1 MVRPLSAHP
10 SGPSFVRCDGRPLGG
25 RHVKGK
31 HGADVVRQ
39 PFPVQP
45 VFVLQGVKLQP
56 GTGSSGCL
64 TNGLRMR
71 RKRGTFAKQRQPF
84 VPQINVRITEEQ
96 LSWLSSEVRP
106 FRNKSAVIRDLIDSR
121 IQGLRPPL
129 DYPRAVSGAGPQQGN
144 LRPLTGNKPS
154 LKQPEGESEALQE
167 QQLPPHQTTA
177 VPPSAQEPDHEK
189 NIYKGVKTEI
199 KVEKARKSR
208 AKKTKG
214 TPEFEAF
221 WKRYQGCRHRANG
234 QSKPKAMELWG
245 QLVPDELQP
254 DDLMR
259 AIDGAIEDIRSSKA
273 SGSLPRRCLTAF
285 VGCGMSATP
294 STSKTTPPRPP
305 SPPCSSDETV

>member
-1 MVRPLSAHP
+1 M
-10 SGPSFVRCDGRPLGG
+10 RC
-25 RHVKGK
+25 
-31 HGADVVRQ
+31 
-39 PFPVQP
+39 
-45 VFVLQGVKLQP
+45 
-56 GTGSSGCL
+56 
-64 TNGLRMR
+64 
-71 RKRGTFAKQRQPF
+71 KRGTFAKQRQPF

-121 IQGLRPPL
+121 MQGVDFQIIPSSL
-129 DYPRAVSGAGPQQGN
+129 AECSAGAGPQQGN
-144 LRPLTGNKPS
+144 LRPLTGHKPS
-154 LKQPEGESEALQE
+154 LKQPESAEETAEQ
-167 QQLPPHQTTA
+167 QQLPPHQTEA

-208 AKKTKG
+208 AKKAKG

-259 AIDGAIEDIRSSKA
+259 AIDGAIEDIRSRQGVGEFA
-273 SGSLPRRCLTAF
+273 SPLPDCFRWLRDECYAVYLEDNAPAPT
-285 VGCGMSATP
+285 
-294 STSKTTPPRPP
+294 K
-305 SPPCSSDETV
+305 SSMFL

>member
-1 MVRPLSAHP
+1 
-10 SGPSFVRCDGRPLGG
+10 
-25 RHVKGK
+25 
-31 HGADVVRQ
+31 
-39 PFPVQP
+39 
-45 VFVLQGVKLQP
+45 
-56 GTGSSGCL
+56 
-64 TNGLRMR
+64 MR

-106 FRNKSAVIRDLIDSR
+106 FRNKSAVIRDLIDSKIR
-121 IQGLRPPL
+121 GLDGFASL
-129 DYPRAVSGAGPQQGN
+129 SAYHVGAGPQQGN
-144 LRPLTGNKPS
+144 LRPLTSKKPS

-167 QQLPPHQTTA
+167 QQLPPHQTEA

-254 DDLMR
+254 EDLMR
-259 AIDGAIEDIRSSKA
+259 AIDGAIEDIRSRQGVGEFA
-273 SGSLPRRCLTAF
+273 SPLPDCFRWLRDECYAVYLEDNAPAPT
-285 VGCGMSATP
+285 
-294 STSKTTPPRPP
+294 K
-305 SPPCSSDETV
+305 SSMFL